1 MTSRRLLGAVA
12 TGAIASA
19 LVFAGCGGSDDPA
32 ATSAAGAVESVASDA
47 KSTASDVKSTATGA
61 VADATTLTAT
71 CVGSDEACSVKIPL
85 AGGAS
90 NRPVRVELTG
100 TDFGDPTVTPS
111 SPDLEGAFDIEDG
124 EFTTGGSIYEFSL
137 SAVGSIGDGGYI
149 TLDFASK
156 Q

>member
-32 ATSAAGAVESVASDA
+32 VTSAAGAVESV
-47 KSTASDVKSTATGA
+47 ASDVKSTATGA

-85 AGGAS
+85 TGGAS

-111 SPDLEGAFDIEDG
+111 SPDLEGAFEIEDG
-124 EFTTGGSIYEFSL
+124 EFTTGGSLYEFSL
-137 SAVGSIGDGGYI
+137 SAVESIGDNGYI

>member
-1 MTSRRLLGAVA
+1 MKSRRLLGAVA

-32 ATSAAGAVESVASDA
+32 VTSAAGAVESVVSDA
-47 KSTASDVKSTATGA
+47 KTTATGA

-137 SAVGSIGDGGYI
+137 SAVGSIGDNGYI

>member
-1 MTSRRLLGAVA
+1 MKSRRLLGAVA

-19 LVFAGCGGSDDPA
+19 LVFTGCGGSDDPA
-32 ATSAAGAVESVASDA
+32 VTSAAGAVESVVSDA
-47 KSTASDVKSTATGA
+47 KTTATGA

-137 SAVGSIGDGGYI
+137 SAVGSIGDDGYI

>member
-1 MTSRRLLGAVA
+1 MTSRRLLSAVA

-32 ATSAAGAVESVASDA
+32 VTSAAGAVESV
-47 KSTASDVKSTATGA
+47 ASDVKSTATGA

-111 SPDLEGAFDIEDG
+111 SPDLEGAFDIEDA

-137 SAVGSIGDGGYI
+137 SAVGSIEDNGYI

>member
-32 ATSAAGAVESVASDA
+32 VTSAAGAVESVVSDA
-47 KSTASDVKSTATGA
+47 KTTATGA

-137 SAVGSIGDGGYI
+137 SAVGSIGDNGYI

>member
-32 ATSAAGAVESVASDA
+32 VTGATGAVASVASD
-47 KSTASDVKSTATGA
+47 VQSTATGA
-61 VADATTLTAT
+61 VADATALTAT

-85 AGGAS
+85 EGGAS
-90 NRPVRVELTG
+90 NRPVRVDLTG

-124 EFTTGGSIYEFSL
+124 KFTTGGSVYEFTL
-137 SAVGSIGDGGYI
+137 SAVESIEDGGFI

>member
-32 ATSAAGAVESVASDA
+32 VTSAAGAVESVVSDA
-47 KSTASDVKSTATGA
+47 KTTATGA

-111 SPDLEGAFDIEDG
+111 SPDLEGAFDIEDA

-137 SAVGSIGDGGYI
+137 SAVGSIGDNGYI

>member
-32 ATSAAGAVESVASDA
+32 VTSAAGAVESVVSDA
-47 KSTASDVKSTATGA
+47 KTTATGA

-111 SPDLEGAFDIEDG
+111 SPDLEGAFDIEGG

-137 SAVGSIGDGGYI
+137 SAVGSIGDNGYI

>member
-32 ATSAAGAVESVASDA
+32 VTSAAGAVESVVSDA
-47 KSTASDVKSTATGA
+47 KTTATGA

-111 SPDLEGAFDIEDG
+111 SPDLEGAFDIEGG

>member
-12 TGAIASA
+12 TGAVASA

-32 ATSAAGAVESVASDA
+32 VTSAAGAVESVASD
-47 KSTASDVKSTATGA
+47 VKSTATSA

-137 SAVGSIGDGGYI
+137 SAVESIGDSGYI